1 MQGSVSCGH
10 TVAAKLFL
18 RSRDSRASK
27 SRTAPVWSVVA
38 AHLRRSRRT
47 SCRALHFRFCE
58 ICGNGTGVV
67 PCSVCLGSGKTSTEP
82 GGAGKPFYVGVARCR
97 YCNGLWFRVMWLV
110 LCVLDGKDH
119 WMLVRQI

>member
-97 YCNGLWFRVMWLV
+97 YCNGLVSVVFCCSTL
-110 LCVLDGKDH
+110 
-119 WMLVRQI
+119 